1 MLVYQRVSQPSH
13 QESLNK
19 LVDLVTNLRLRH
31 APDASIDLEMTAV
44 AYTDWDADSAK
55 LGRPVVAAFGGKDGG
70 EKKWELEHIDEHWW
84 EMMLYCMKVLS
95 FYLFVFQIAF
105 PRWIF
110 DEIWV

>member
-1 MLVYQRVSQPSH
+1 
-13 QESLNK
+13 
-19 LVDLVTNLRLRH
+19 
-31 APDASIDLEMTAV
+31 
-44 AYTDWDADSAK
+44 
-55 LGRPVVAAFGGKDGG
+55 VVAAFGGKDGG